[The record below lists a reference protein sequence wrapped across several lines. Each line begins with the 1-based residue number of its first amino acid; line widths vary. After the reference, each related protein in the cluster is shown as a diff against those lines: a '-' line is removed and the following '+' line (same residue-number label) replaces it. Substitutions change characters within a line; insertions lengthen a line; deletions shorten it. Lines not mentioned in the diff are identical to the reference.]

1 MIPELANFSREF
13 WRRIQFTIGRGR
25 VTAINDSGSVQEVQA
40 QLNGFE
46 TRDGTPR
53 LAEFG
58 FTSNPPAGSDVVFVF
73 LGGNRTSG
81 IAIATN
87 HQPSRPTGLQP
98 GEVQVYDQWGK
109 SIYLTQDSGI
119 VIDAKNTNVTVN
131 NAETVTVNASTKVV
145 LNTPTLEVSGDITS
159 GGNITDKVRSMAAD
173 RAIFNQHT
181 NGSGTTTPTP
191 QQ

>member
-25 VTAINDSGSVQEVQA
+25 VTATDDSGSVQVVQA

-46 TRDGTPR
+46 TRDATPR

-58 FTSNPPAGSDVVFVF
+58 FTSNPPANSDVVFVF
-73 LGGNRTSG
+73 LAGNRTSG
-81 IAIATN
+81 VAVATN

-98 GEVQVYDQWGK
+98 GEVQVYDLWGK
-109 SIYLTQDSGI
+109 SIYFTENNGI
-119 VIDAKNTNVTVN
+119 VIDAKNTPVTVN
-131 NAETVTVNASTKVV
+131 NATTVTVNASTEVV
-145 LNTPTLEVSGDITS
+145 LNTPKLQVNGDIVAT
-159 GGNITDKVRSMAAD
+159 GDITDKVRSMAAD
-173 RAIFNQHT
+173 RALYNQHT